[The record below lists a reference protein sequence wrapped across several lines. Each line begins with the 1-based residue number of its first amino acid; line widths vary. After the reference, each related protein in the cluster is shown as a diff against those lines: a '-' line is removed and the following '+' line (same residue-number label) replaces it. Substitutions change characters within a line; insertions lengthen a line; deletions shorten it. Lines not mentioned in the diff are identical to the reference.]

1 MPHNK
6 VLSSGGTI
14 VIIQDQDQDRRREF
28 KSYLATGCNRQSYLL
43 TVSRPCS
50 GGTAR
55 RIQDSLLVSGVHQPS
70 LKETFITSE
79 CLILRTCYLLARS
92 AGRTRKVGGFSNPE
106 SWAPLV
112 QSNSSPYRD
121 SSKLFRVKS
130 SDLYRLQ
137 MLESQAWQLLEVW
150 SPQSM
155 VEVLLWLPKV

>member
-1 MPHNK
+1 MSTVVEYSATQQSV
-6 VLSSGGTI
+6 VLRGHHRDHTGSGSGSGSRSTER
-14 VIIQDQDQDRRREF
+14 IQEL
-28 KSYLATGCNRQSYLL
+28 SCNRMQRSYLL

-79 CLILRTCYLLARS
+79 CLIPRTCCLLAPS
-92 AGRTRKVGGFSNPE
+92 VDRTRKVGGFSSPE

-137 MLESQAWQLLEVW
+137 MLE
-150 SPQSM
+150 
-155 VEVLLWLPKV
+155 